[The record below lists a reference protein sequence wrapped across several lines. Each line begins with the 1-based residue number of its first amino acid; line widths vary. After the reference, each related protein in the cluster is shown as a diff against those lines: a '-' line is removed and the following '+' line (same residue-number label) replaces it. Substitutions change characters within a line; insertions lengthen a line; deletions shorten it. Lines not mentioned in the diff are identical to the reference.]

1 MSGLEIT
8 KEEGEIILMWAFSL
22 ASEWGD
28 LRDADWKLVDRIRAG
43 FPELEYI
50 RPEDA

>member
-1 MSGLEIT
+1 MEIT

-22 ASEWGD
+22 ATEWGD
-28 LRDADWKLVDRIRAG
+28 LNGDADWKLVDRIRAG